1 MNPKERAAYD
11 RVVARALEVG
21 VPEHLV
27 SGLALYLIK
36 GIEPGGFM
44 MAVLQNDLMGA
55 FSRADINS
63 RAGLWELVMFLYNDA
78 PRNCYG
84 SREVIEAWMKKG
96 GEGEYY
102 VNR

>member
-1 MNPKERAAYD
+1 MNPKEKAAYD
-11 RVVARALEVG
+11 SVVVRALQVG

-27 SGLALYLIK
+27 SGLALYLVK

-44 MAVLQNDLMGA
+44 MAVLENDLMGA

-63 RAGLWELVMFLYNDA
+63 RAGMFELVQFLYNDT
-78 PRNCYG
+78 PRNCHG
-84 SREVIEAWMKKG
+84 SREAVMAWMKQG
-96 GEGEYY
+96 GEGESY